1 MKNIYFALLLSLFSF
16 TAAQAESI
24 FDQPTVQTQ
33 PGSGLSDSDK
43 EYIKQNRKS
52 QQIKNNETIF
62 DQPSVQT
69 QPGSGLSDSDREYIE
84 KKTNTK

>member
-33 PGSGLSDSDK
+33 S
-43 EYIKQNRKS
+43 
-52 QQIKNNETIF
+52 
-62 DQPSVQT
+62 
-69 QPGSGLSDSDREYIE
+69 GSGLSDSDREYIE